1 MSRRDHQMLNGRLS
15 IEESRL
21 RGNRRGAA
29 AALFLVMTMA
39 LLGVMAV
46 TIDITRLMAIRAEL
60 QTAADAAALA
70 GAIELLNGGG
80 DASRDTAIAYAARNT
95 AETDS
100 VVIAPEDVIFGTW
113 DPLTNTFT
121 ALPGAGG
128 ADAIE
133 VKARKVVGNWFAW
146 ALNIIDARAGVRAIA
161 WAEAPIDET
170 RECVKPWAIPVDML
184 ETDGFEGISQND
196 VDMAIAL
203 NKRFV
208 LKSASGQ
215 KAEELVAESGIPSFF
230 YPVVL
235 PPSFKCDVDGP
246 ERCAEGH
253 YQDAQGGANAYRN
266 NIATCSNEL
275 VGSQDSL
282 TVEPGNMP
290 GPTVQGARQF
300 CPRIDG
306 TWCLNDDGTQGVPMI
321 AAFWDKDD
329 NPIGRTEIEVSLMG
343 CFNLME
349 VYPQGSHGV
358 IVGEIV
364 ECRTTGSVGTQA
376 TNLVK
381 PILVR

>member
-1 MSRRDHQMLNGRLS
+1 MLKQNPSPEKSRIRR
-15 IEESRL
+15 
-21 RGNRRGAA
+21 NRRGAA
-29 AALFLVMTMA
+29 AALFLVMTVA

-46 TIDITRLMAIRAEL
+46 TIDVTRLMAIRAEL

-70 GAIELLNGGG
+70 GVIELLNDGG
-80 DASRDTAIAYAARNT
+80 DASRDTAIAYGYRNT
-95 AETDS
+95 AETDA

-113 DPLTNTFT
+113 DPFTNTFT
-121 ALPGAGG
+121 PLPGAAG
-128 ADAIE
+128 ADAME
-133 VKARKVVGNWFAW
+133 VKARKTVGNWFAW
-146 ALNIIDARAGVRAIA
+146 ALNIIDAGAGVRAIA

-170 RECVKPWAIPVDML
+170 KECVKPWAIPEDML
-184 ETDGFEGISQND
+184 EMDGFEGISKND

-203 NKRFV
+203 RKRFI

-215 KAEELVAESGIPSFF
+215 TAEDLYAESGFPSFF

-235 PPSFKCDVDGP
+235 PPSFKCTVHGP

-253 YQDAQGGANAYRN
+253 YQDAQGGANVYRT
-266 NIATCSNEL
+266 NIATCSNDL

-306 TWCLNDDGTQGVPMI
+306 TWCLNDDGSQGVPMI
-321 AAFWDKDD
+321 AAFWNKHKS
-329 NPIGRTEIEVSLMG
+329 PIGRTEVEVARMG

-349 VYPQGSHGV
+349 VYPEGSHGV
-358 IVGEIV
+358 IIGEIV
-364 ECRTTGSVGTQA
+364 KCQAPGEVGDNA